1 MKKLF
6 SALAIAL
13 LLTLPASFAGALTLE
28 DNQKIYTADLA
39 AAWKAMDKAMLNEL
53 AGGMVGFLPPADQ
66 SKVLASATGAQMP
79 AANSGQLMLVIVAVP
94 YNMVGID
101 AAGLANI
108 KNDIKNGSAMLINTA
123 VNMMSSQVD
132 YNLISKEALADGYL
146 LEHKM
151 GIMGESVNQ
160 VMSSRFSKNHM
171 LIILGQYPGA
181 SDKNDNAAIMTA
193 VKSVKITAAN
203 K

>member
-39 AAWKAMDKAMLNEL
+39 AAWKVMDKAMLNEL

-79 AANSGQLMLVIVAVP
+79 AANGGQLMLVIVAVP

-160 VMSSRFSKNHM
+160 VMSSRFTKNHM